1 MDMEANTSKCSVNV
15 PYLVLS
21 CSVSLDT
28 LYIYLL
34 SILSFL
40 SSPPFFLY
48 FFVFISLYSLFLF
61 QYIPFRVYAEYLS
74 SELRGRKLEPPW
86 LARKDRTY
94 KNPQSGSFV
103 EQTNIIVTKQQF
115 IPCEESKRATS
126 YQSTLCSARSNLNTL
141 HFWSSTKLKYLI
153 YYVSP

>member
-74 SELRGRKLEPPW
+74 SELRGRKLEPP
-86 LARKDRTY
+86 
-94 KNPQSGSFV
+94 
-103 EQTNIIVTKQQF
+103 
-115 IPCEESKRATS
+115 
-126 YQSTLCSARSNLNTL
+126 
-141 HFWSSTKLKYLI
+141 
-153 YYVSP
+153 